1 MDQHLPF
8 EKGDIIKVDEQQ
20 VSIYIYIYI
29 ILYNFIIYIYNI

>member
-20 VSIYIYIYI
+20 VSIYIYIH
-29 ILYNFIIYIYNI
+29 NFI

>member
-20 VSIYIYIYI
+20 VSINIYIYI
-29 ILYNFIIYIYNI
+29 NSI